1 MAPLVRLQSLT
12 SLAHKMLRSTTHG
25 GPTASINTAK
35 TPALVSTTSPA
46 PSTPSWRT
54 PTRHRV
60 PTRTTVP
67 TASSVITKAIT
78 TMPTGRSACAT
89 MKRRRNR
96 AASRTAGDFRIH
108 GDDATNHVSYSG
120 GNPVRVAFRQS
131 ENTRTFFA
139 ISFLLAIV
147 LHGDSCLLRSG
158 NVFFGTTLSSNFLL
172 NTITTQHC
180 GCAFGARA
188 TYLIAYK
195 DLASP
200 GLTFIFPLLLIA
212 KNLLRS

>member
-1 MAPLVRLQSLT
+1 MISE
-12 SLAHKMLRSTTHG
+12 STEMTQRIMFLI
-25 GPTASINTAK
+25 P
-35 TPALVSTTSPA
+35 
-46 PSTPSWRT
+46 
-54 PTRHRV
+54 
-60 PTRTTVP
+60 
-67 TASSVITKAIT
+67 KAT
-78 TMPTGRSACAT
+78 LSE
-89 MKRRRNR
+89 
-96 AASRTAGDFRIH
+96 F
-108 GDDATNHVSYSG
+108 
-120 GNPVRVAFRQS
+120 AFRQS

-147 LHGDSCLLRSG
+147 LHDDSCILRSG